1 MNLLNLSSLLPVLLL
16 FTQSTLSSKLTLTIP
31 SSSILPN
38 PHALPADTHATLTST
53 SLATPLKAPLTSSA
67 TFIFSGLA
75 AHEFKLPRNDDVSGS
90 YLLDIRSSEFVFA
103 PLRVDVD
110 SSGRVLG
117 VWETFRGN
125 EWGNRGV
132 QKFAS
137 SDEQHKKQG
146 DGEVKVDVRV
156 VGRKGFYE
164 VRQTFSPLSLF
175 KNPMILLAI
184 VALGFTFGMP
194 KLMENMDP
202 EMRAEFDKQ
211 SRASP
216 ISGAQTAMA
225 GGGPAN
231 FDLAGWMAGAAPR
244 GQETQAQAQA
254 VSGPGAGAASGRENR
269 GGARRR

>member
-1 MNLLNLSSLLPVLLL
+1 MHLLNPLTLLL
-16 FTQSTLSSKLTLTIP
+16 LLITPALSDLTLTVPP
-31 SSSILPN
+31 SPLLPN
-38 PHALPADTHATLTST
+38 PHSLPADTHATLTST
-53 SLATPLKAPLTSSA
+53 SLANPIKAPLTRSA
-67 TFIFSGLA
+67 TFVFSGIA
-75 AHEFKLPRNDDVSGS
+75 SSEYKISQRDDLSGS
-90 YLLDIRSSEFVFA
+90 YLLDIRSSEYVFT
-103 PLRVDVD
+103 PLRVDLDERGYVK
-110 SSGRVLG
+110 G

-132 QKFAS
+132 EKYLRPVDVQAVAG
-137 SDEQHKKQG
+137 QG
-146 DGEVKVDVRV
+146 NARDVVVDVKV
-156 VGRKGFYE
+156 VGKKGFYE

-175 KNPMILLAI
+175 KNPMILLAL

-202 EMRAEFDKQ
+202 EMREEFEKQ

-216 ISGAQTAMA
+216 MAGAQNAMA

-244 GQETQAQAQA
+244 AQPVPA
-254 VSGPGAGAASGRENR
+254 SPGPGAATGRENK